1 MVLSVVT
8 ADLAVRGYRMQEKI
22 CKNCEYHQYEDIDC
36 GFVCVNADSDKCAEW
51 TPSNYSCECWESKKD
66 YKVIRGEE

>member
-1 MVLSVVT
+1 
-8 ADLAVRGYRMQEKI
+8 MQEKI

-51 TPSNYSCECWESKKD
+51 TPSDYSCEHWKERNEYKIIRSKND
-66 YKVIRGEE
+66 